1 MSRNT
6 VLIVEP
12 DTTSRSALRATLEG
26 DGYTVVEAA
35 GASAALALVN
45 QKEITLVVTELY
57 LASGTQRCLL
67 PAIRSSSALRRTK
80 VLAYTTHS
88 AKKDRDWAI
97 AEGADGY
104 VLKKNGQGRLLQV
117 AANLGRSRRR
127 KRIKRLPEA

>member
-12 DTTSRSALRATLEG
+12 DNASRSALRTTFEG
-26 DGYTVVEAA
+26 NGYTVVEAA

-45 QKEITLVVTELY
+45 QKEIALVVTELY
-57 LASGTQRCLL
+57 LASETQRCLL

-104 VLKKNGQGRLLQV
+104 VLKHNGQERLLQV
-117 AANLGRSRRR
+117 MGNLGRSRRR
-127 KRIKRLPEA
+127 KRRPRPDAN